1 MQLPSTEREIL
12 MDVQKKVRLKNR
24 NGHQISNNGRF
35 FPCRR
40 VVRPGLDFGKTA
52 KEENIAG
59 FRKKYRSSDSHSPGI
74 CTGQCC
80 CKFLKTLGI
89 SVM

>member
-1 MQLPSTEREIL
+1 MQLPSIEREIL
-12 MDVQKKVRLKNR
+12 SDVRKKVSLVNR
-24 NGHQISNNGRF
+24 NGYQISNNGIF
-35 FPCRR
+35 FFDRR
-40 VVRPGLDFGKTA
+40 VVRPGLYFRKTA

-80 CKFLKTLGI
+80 CKFPKILGI